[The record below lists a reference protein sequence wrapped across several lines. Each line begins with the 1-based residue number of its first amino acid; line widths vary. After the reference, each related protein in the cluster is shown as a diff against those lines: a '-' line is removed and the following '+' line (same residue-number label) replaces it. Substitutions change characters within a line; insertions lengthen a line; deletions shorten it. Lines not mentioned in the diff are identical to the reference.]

1 MKIRPMNGRVV
12 VRPLKGPEK
21 TKGGIVIPDT
31 AKEKPREGEVIAVAE
46 DATEEVAVGDRVIYK
61 EYGGAEVKVENERL
75 LLMETDDL
83 LVKYVASDK
92 IPE

>member
-12 VRPLKGPEK
+12 VRPLESSEQ

-31 AKEKPREGEVIAVAE
+31 AKEKPREGEVVAVAE

-61 EYGGAEVKVENERL
+61 EYGGNEVNVEEETLVL
-75 LLMETDDL
+75 LEADDL
-83 LVKYVASDK
+83 LVKYVATDE

>member
-1 MKIRPMNGRVV
+1 MKIRPMNGRVL
-12 VRPLKGPEK
+12 VRPLETAEK

-46 DATEEVAVGDRVIYK
+46 DATEDVAIGDRVIYRQ
-61 EYGGAEVKVENERL
+61 GGGTEIHVGEQENVFL
-75 LLMETDDL
+75 ETDDL
-83 LVKYVASDK
+83 LVKYVETDE